1 MLLPH
6 MTRRARYMF
15 RMATADLFP
24 PGQRSY
30 TDREE
35 ILHAATHGAAV
46 PFAILGLVLLILKA
60 EGIAQTSAA
69 AIYGASA
76 VIVYLASTLYHATHR
91 TSWHGAFRTFD
102 HVAIYLKI
110 AGTYT
115 PLTLLVLPGATGI
128 ALLSVVWLLAA
139 AGIAVKL
146 ARRHLP
152 PTVAA
157 DRVSL
162 GFYLGMGWLGVVLLG
177 PLWSAMGSAEFAL
190 LLGGGFFYTVGA
202 GVYSRQAMIYNH
214 LAWHLFVIA
223 GSACH
228 FALVWR
234 LVGAP
239 VPELAGL
246 AG

>member
-1 MLLPH
+1 
-6 MTRRARYMF
+6 MTRKTRYMLG
-15 RMATADLFP
+15 MASADLFP
-24 PGQRSY
+24 PGQRPY

-35 ILHAATHGAAV
+35 IWHAITHGAAI
-46 PFAILGLVLLILKA
+46 PFAVLGLVLLILKA
-60 EGIAQTSAA
+60 EGATQVSAA
-69 AIYGASA
+69 AVYGASA

-91 TSWHGAFRTFD
+91 TSWHGTFRTFD

-146 ARRHLP
+146 ARRHFP

-157 DRVSL
+157 DRLSL
-162 GFYLGMGWLGVVLLG
+162 GFYLGMGWLGVLLLG

-190 LLGGGFFYTVGA
+190 LLAGGFFYTVGA

-234 LVGAP
+234 LLGVP
-239 VPELAGL
+239 MPELAGL